1 MESMEVDE
9 VAALTSPPPLR
20 GDQQRVTLMHFM
32 RTAATLHTIDEIFL
46 SFTHLVVHRFGAQ
59 VAQIWTPHFTQRGSF
74 FPELRSSAYQN
85 SSLPEHLIV
94 NPYIVAAAERTLRS
108 RSSFSLR
115 LVNTTF
121 PSSIAMS
128 LQHHRLNYYASS
140 FLSSSEL
147 LPPTETDFSA
157 EQVPTPLA
165 FALLLFFQQV
175 PHQKVLLSINNVFQ
189 SILPIAKSRGLLLA
203 APRNEGPLP
212 IPSTPPATPPVE
224 RRIAPVLFELI
235 PHRLED
241 PADNPL
247 AASVPIAHE
256 HARRFYAAINGRR
269 NVDEIR
275 RLTHL
280 ERKEIAAAVQV
291 LLAQH
296 RILFYEPTGE
306 VVKNPPLFN
315 EY

>member
-1 MESMEVDE
+1 
-9 VAALTSPPPLR
+9 
-20 GDQQRVTLMHFM
+20 
-32 RTAATLHTIDEIFL
+32 
-46 SFTHLVVHRFGAQ
+46 
-59 VAQIWTPHFTQRGSF
+59 
-74 FPELRSSAYQN
+74 
-85 SSLPEHLIV
+85 LIV
-94 NPYIVAAAERTLRS
+94 NPYIVAAAERTLQS

-203 APRNEGPLP
+203 VPRNEGPLP
-212 IPSTPPATPPVE
+212 IPSTPPVE
-224 RRIAPVLFELI
+224 LRTAPALFELI

-247 AASVPIAHE
+247 AASIPIAHE
-256 HARRFYAAINGRR
+256 HARRLYAAINGRR

-280 ERKEIAAAVQV
+280 DRKEIAAGVQV

-296 RILFYEPTGE
+296 RILLYEPGGE
-306 VVKNPPLFN
+306 VVKTPPLFDDH
-315 EY
+315 

>member
-1 MESMEVDE
+1 M
-9 VAALTSPPPLR
+9 L
-20 GDQQRVTLMHFM
+20 HFI
-32 RTAATLHTIDEIFL
+32 RAAATMHTIDEIFL

-59 VAQIWTPHFTQRGSF
+59 VAQIWATHVTQRGSF

-85 SSLPEHLIV
+85 SSLPQHLGT
-94 NPYIVAAAERTLRS
+94 NPYIVAVAEHTLRS
-108 RSSFSLR
+108 RNSFSLQ
-115 LVNTTF
+115 LVNATF
-121 PSSIAMS
+121 PPSVAVS
-128 LQHHRLNYYASS
+128 LQQHRLNYYASS

-147 LPPTETDFSA
+147 LPPVETNFSA

-165 FALLLFFQQV
+165 IALLLFFHQV
-175 PHQKVLLSINNVFQ
+175 PHQKVLLSVNNVFQ
-189 SILPIAKSRGLLLA
+189 SLLPLARRRGLLLA
-203 APRNEGPLP
+203 VPGNEGPLS
-212 IPSTPPATPPVE
+212 IPSTPLVE
-224 RRIAPVLFELI
+224 RRTAPVLFELI

-247 AASVPIAHE
+247 ATSIPIAHE

-269 NVDEIR
+269 NVEEIR

-315 EY
+315 EH